1 MTEFHSGLVK
11 RIESKF
17 PKEFLPDHSIGDKIL
32 LILDV
37 WNDMRKN
44 QEVQQEKLLGAM
56 KDLEY
61 TLNLLN
67 VAESNLGDEHDELK
81 KRINDWLDYYRN
93 ISKQEE

>member
-1 MTEFHSGLVK
+1 MTEFHSGLIK

-17 PKEFLPDHSIGDKIL
+17 PEEFLPDHSTGDKIL

-67 VAESNLGDEHDELK
+67 VAESNLSDEHVELK
-81 KRINDWLDYYRN
+81 KGINDWLDYYRN
-93 ISKQEE
+93 LSKQEK